1 MIDKRLVPFSGLKK
15 EPFSGSHQGMRYLLA
30 ADNGRDSTTFTAY
43 VYPEPWCFEETPDDE
58 KESASFLDQIRDAMR
73 QYSRLSRTGAGQ
85 NQQRA
90 VCVKYKKPD
99 RGHKSENKLNFVIP
113 K

>member
-58 KESASFLDQIRDAMR
+58 KEGASFPLSDEGMDQAMDWLHERFDAEKKRWTQAALDSMHTI
-73 QYSRLSRTGAGQ
+73 AGK
-85 NQQRA
+85 
-90 VCVKYKKPD
+90 V
-99 RGHKSENKLNFVIP
+99 
-113 K
+113 

>member
-58 KESASFLDQIRDAMR
+58 RMDQAMDWLHERFDAEKKRWTQAALDSMHTI
-73 QYSRLSRTGAGQ
+73 AGK
-85 NQQRA
+85 
-90 VCVKYKKPD
+90 V
-99 RGHKSENKLNFVIP
+99 
-113 K
+113 